1 MLVVHVDGVPLASWQ
16 EVEVEDVEVAA
27 DDGDAKVA
35 EDGADGVHV
44 YAEHRDKKYKK
55 KHKKKHKK
63 CEVVRDAR
71 SGVDVRPVR
80 HCFR

>member
-1 MLVVHVDGVPLASWQ
+1 MLVAHVDGVPVASWQ
-16 EVEVEDVEVAA
+16 EVEVEDVEVAL
-27 DDGDAKVA
+27 DDEDVEVA
-35 EDGADGVHV
+35 EDSADEVHV
-44 YAEHRDKKYKK
+44 YAEAAEHRDK

-63 CEVVRDAR
+63 CEAVRDAR

>member
-1 MLVVHVDGVPLASWQ
+1 MLVAHVDGVPVASWQ
-16 EVEVEDVEVAA
+16 GVEVEDVEVAL
-27 DDGDAKVA
+27 DDEDAEVA

-44 YAEHRDKKYKK
+44 YAEAAEHRDKK
-55 KHKKKHKK
+55 KHKKR
-63 CEVVRDAR
+63 ETVRDAR